1 MRTHK
6 LLLLAVLLSSFAL
19 AGWKSTE
26 PAFKVGKAVQ
36 VEYKDEPLGAM
47 QLMTGTYRVPGSQ
60 LIVSGHQSQT
70 ASFFLGAVG
79 MMIDQSAGKRSGK
92 ELTGEAAAEMLTVQ
106 LNDRARAIT
115 DELLATMPPG
125 KVNTFAAEGDAR
137 LQVTVTVVLSF
148 SHNESYARP
157 YIWLKAGLVPAGIN
171 HAVWGTNYFAS
182 NGPARAMQGA
192 GSWSADGGV
201 EFRRTLDESLREA
214 ITLMLADVSTPFA
227 RDPSTIQAIKMDYPH
242 APDATDFKVYRLGE
256 DDKYVYFMPK
266 LSGAWLAAGVHA
278 VDKYMLEYYT
288 KSGRFAPAAA
298 VTEPTTPAATPEAV
312 PSVAGSSP

>member
-1 MRTHK
+1 MRARTIM
-6 LLLLAVLLSSFAL
+6 LLAILLSAFGL
-19 AGWKSTE
+19 CGWKSTE

-36 VEYKDEPLGAM
+36 VEYKDEPLGSM

-60 LIVSGHQSQT
+60 LIVSGHQSQMGS
-70 ASFFLGAVG
+70 ALLGGLIGVL
-79 MMIDQSAGKRSGK
+79 IDQSSGKRSGQ
-92 ELTGEAAAEMLTVQ
+92 ELAGEAAAEMLTVQ
-106 LNDRARAIT
+106 LNERARAIT
-115 DELLATMPPG
+115 DELIATMPPG
-125 KVNTFAAEGDAR
+125 KVNSFAAGGDAR
-137 LQVTVTVVLSF
+137 LQVTVTVVLNF
-148 SHNESYARP
+148 SHNETYARP

-214 ITLMLADVSTPFA
+214 ITLMLADVSTPFP

-256 DDKYVYFMPK
+256 DDKYVYYMPK
-266 LSGAWLAAGVHA
+266 LSGAWLTAGVHA

-288 KSGRFAPAAA
+288 KSGRFTPAAA
-298 VTEPTTPAATPEAV
+298 PA
-312 PSVAGSSP
+312 SAGGQ